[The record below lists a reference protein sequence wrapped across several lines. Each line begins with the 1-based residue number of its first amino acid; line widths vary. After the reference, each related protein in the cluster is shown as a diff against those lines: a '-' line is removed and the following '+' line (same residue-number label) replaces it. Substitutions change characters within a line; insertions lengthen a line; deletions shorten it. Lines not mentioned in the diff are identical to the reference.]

1 MIHKCVC
8 ASVFQD
14 AAYGLGLRYHNVCIA
29 KSEGVARLRCTVC
42 GTVKEAATPK
52 KKDK

>member
-8 ASVFQD
+8 ASAFQD

-29 KSEGVARLRCTVC
+29 KSEAVARLRCTVC
-42 GTVKEAATPK
+42 GTVKEVTK
-52 KKDK
+52 KKEAK